1 MLSETFLAMTI
12 FKNEIDSIFV
22 FAFANLITIK
32 IFHWILRD
40 RIEYV
45 RIQLILNT
53 VMLLLCYYYVVIIN
67 LY

>member
-45 RIQLILNT
+45 RKQKILS
-53 VMLLLCYYYVVIIN
+53 
-67 LY
+67 